1 MRRLKITVIRDLCIA
16 AGTCLV
22 LAPNTFDLDSENIA
36 IIKDPVGDTAAA
48 IIAAA
53 KSCPTLAI
61 LIDDADTGER
71 IWPEAKAEV

>member
-1 MRRLKITVIRDLCIA
+1 MRDLCIA

-22 LAPNTFDLDSENIA
+22 QAPNTFELDSENIA
-36 IIKDPVGDTAAA
+36 VIKDPEGDSVAA

-71 IWPEAKAEV
+71 IWPEVRSGA